1 MIPWHKNLTLIAN
14 SEQPLTGQTAR
25 RLLTYEKSSEPSSIK
40 EQHNVIVDGALTLDF
55 RDRYFDNGL
64 ETRSERRLRQAEEK
78 ERGRLEALK
87 RGKIVEDAREKKC
100 NLNKARFSNKD
111 G

>member
-1 MIPWHKNLTLIAN
+1 MIPRHKNLKLISN

-25 RLLTYEKSSEPSSIK
+25 RLLTYEKSSEPSNIK
-40 EQHNVIVDGALTLDF
+40 EQYNVIVDDALTLDF

-64 ETRSERRLRQAEEK
+64 ETRSERRLRQAEER

-87 RGKIVEDAREKKC
+87 RGKTVEDGRAKKC
-100 NLNKARFSNKD
+100 NLNMARFSNKVD
-111 G
+111 